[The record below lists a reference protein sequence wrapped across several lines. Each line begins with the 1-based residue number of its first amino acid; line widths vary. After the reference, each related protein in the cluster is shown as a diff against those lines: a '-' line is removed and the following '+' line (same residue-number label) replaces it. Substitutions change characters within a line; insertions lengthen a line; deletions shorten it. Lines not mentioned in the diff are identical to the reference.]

1 MAQILRHECCI
12 PGQEQVKE
20 GTMTVVDKLYADKAA
35 LRKVLEAFASSD
47 MEARWLSR
55 GLTPESC
62 PYCYGQKNGDNSCK
76 QKRNCPFTEARDL
89 LKVV

>member
-20 GTMTVVDKLYADKAA
+20 GTITVVDKLYADKAA

-47 MEARWLSR
+47 MESRWLSR
-55 GLTPESC
+55 GLTPEFC
-62 PYCYGQKNGDNSCK
+62 PYCYGQKNGDNSYK
-76 QKRNCPFTEARDL
+76 HKRIARS
-89 LKVV
+89 LKREIC

>member
-47 MEARWLSR
+47 MEARWLSWVNPR
-55 GLTPESC
+55 VL
-62 PYCYGQKNGDNSCK
+62 
-76 QKRNCPFTEARDL
+76 FL
-89 LKVV
+89 LLRAKEW